1 MLTPGYYYNDDME
14 LMLTP
19 GYYYNVNTRLLFK
32 FKNSSM
38 VETINHTNQ
47 SSSIM
52 KLGCVPYEK
61 CLYVITLRD
70 SVWSGTDWVR

>member
-1 MLTPGYYYNDDME
+1 MLAPGYY
-14 LMLTP
+14 LSLKIP
-19 GYYYNVNTRLLFK
+19 LWWKQL
-32 FKNSSM
+32 
-38 VETINHTNQ
+38 NHTNR

>member
-1 MLTPGYYYNDDME
+1 
-14 LMLTP
+14 
-19 GYYYNVNTRLLFK
+19 
-32 FKNSSM
+32 M